1 MAGGKLPPRKHG
13 VYLVPPEPPVRIGF
27 AAAGGVSDH
36 GALTGLADDD
46 HTQYAPDTDVAKARS
61 VSFFLSQ

>member
-1 MAGGKLPPRKHG
+1 MASGKLPERKGG
-13 VYLVPPEPPVRIGF
+13 VYFVPPEGPVRFGY
-27 AAAGGVSDH
+27 AAGPGTTDH